1 MSREFTSFLG
11 HLFYYFPCK
20 AAIEGK
26 VCLCYTKDIMSS
38 GGHIMDV
45 KNVNDQVQSRDKVIV
60 RTSVIG
66 IVTNVLLAAFKAVVG
81 LLSNSIAV
89 TLDAVNNLSDAL
101 SSVVT
106 IIGAK
111 LAGKAP
117 DKKHPLGYG
126 RIEYLSSMIV
136 AAIVLYAGITSLVE
150 SVKKIFHPEEAEYSV
165 VSLVIIAVA
174 IVVKL
179 LLGRFVKGQGKK
191 VNSGAL
197 VASGSDASFDAIL
210 SASVLATA
218 LLFLLT
224 GLSLEAYVGVVI
236 AGFIVKAGIE
246 MLIDTLDDI
255 LGRRADPETSREI
268 KRLLT
273 EEPEIL
279 GAYDLIL
286 NNYGPDKNLASVH
299 LELPDTMTVEELDE
313 LTRRVEQKVY
323 KATGVILI
331 GVGAYS
337 HNTGNDE
344 AAQIRDAVREKVLA
358 HDWALQFHG
367 FYIDV
372 EKKTMRFDV
381 VFSFDIDPK
390 EGLARLGEELAAA
403 WPDYAVQITPDV
415 DISE

>member
-150 SVKKIFHPEEAEYSV
+150 SVKKIFNPEEAEYSV